1 MNQNEQGTNIY
12 KAGYVALVGKPN
24 VGKSTLMNALV
35 GQKLSIATHKPQTTR
50 HRILGIL
57 SKNNYQAIFLDT
69 PGLIDPRYALQQIM
83 VEKIHRAV
91 SDADMVLVI
100 LDITEPDIPDAI
112 IRSIDSRPIPVFL
125 ILNKCDLINRNDAL
139 PVIEKLNRT
148 YSCTGIIPV
157 SALLGEGIDI
167 LEDQIAIHLPEHPP
181 YYPQDIVTEH
191 PERFFVAE
199 IIREQIFLLYEEEIP
214 YSTTVLIEDFT
225 EQEGRKDVIRAEIVV
240 DRESQKP
247 IIIGKG
253 GAKLKS
259 LGVRARKQIEEF
271 LGRPVYLQL
280 FVKTREKW
288 RNTDAWLKRFGY
300 S

>member
-1 MNQNEQGTNIY
+1 MHQNEQGTNIY

-57 SKNNYQAIFLDT
+57 SQNNYQAIFLDT

-112 IRSIDSRPIPVFL
+112 IRSIDSRSIPVFL

>member
-112 IRSIDSRPIPVFL
+112 IRSIDSRSIPVFL